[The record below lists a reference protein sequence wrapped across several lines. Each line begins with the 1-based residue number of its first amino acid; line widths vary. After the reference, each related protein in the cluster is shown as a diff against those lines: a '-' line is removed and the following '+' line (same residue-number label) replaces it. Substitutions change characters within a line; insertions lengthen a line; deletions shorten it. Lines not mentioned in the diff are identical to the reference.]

1 MKKLYKEYTLTAG
14 GGTLT
19 LKANA
24 LNDYYLINGGAVTLT
39 SGLTIATDVASK
51 NNVIRIYWLQDT
63 TIGGGGSITIL
74 GNNVP
79 INIIGGIMFTCVY
92 NGTTWD
98 VFQTPA
104 ENYDAAIL
112 ELSNI
117 AYVNYDITTDD
128 TAKRVFKTYADAVSY
143 ISGLGTATTNNHW
156 TIKLPSG
163 YCDEAITLK
172 AYIDVQGAAGTKIK
186 SVVSNVAFVS
196 DNVYD
201 SVVYD
206 CAIATAYVAEAKTAN
221 FVRCKF
227 GSIRPVLGAA
237 AGQVLLT
244 DCTVKSADFSN
255 SESIYD
261 WSGNKFYATEGNILM
276 SGITHNVK
284 DSEIVA
290 YGANNISLPDSM
302 INCFI
307 SIPTITTTRATSIAG
322 GKVVATTITAGAD
335 LNLLNTD
342 IGAANL
348 TMATAT
354 ALVTSATKSSGTIT
368 LDGTAT
374 KATLDNAWNNGTASD
389 LSATAW
395 NNSTASAIDST
406 AFNQSDASGE
416 GSVAMADADANGN
429 YSIAGAGG
437 QTDGSHSVAFNQNSI
452 AIGENSFATTTGIAT
467 GNLSFASIG
476 GVSIGLQSF
485 AIQGGTS
492 NGETSF
498 SSQTGE
504 ANGDYSNAS
513 GIGVI
518 ANAYAEYA
526 FGAYNTTEVPTSGT
540 AWETADKLWSIGCGT
555 GVGSEDD
562 AIVMRKTGKATV
574 YKEWTFAEA
583 PIVGTSTE
591 AAAEAHVGK
600 IRYRSDASNSWCEM
614 VMQTGAATW
623 AWVVIKTNNW

>member
-322 GKVVATTITAGAD
+322 GKVVATTISAGAD
-335 LNLLNTD
+335 LSLLNTD

-348 TMATAT
+348 TMADAT

-374 KATLDNAWNNGTASD
+374 SKDLGASLNGGDGSGKNATAFGIDTVASGDYSVAMGSRSIASGTASLAAGVYAESSGHTSFAIGSEVTSSGVRSFAIGNNGEALSYAETVMGHYSTTYVPLSTVAWD
-389 LSATAW
+389 VEDRLFVIGNGTSDIARADALIIYKNGRAKLQNILNLTPLSALPA
-395 NNSTASAIDST
+395 AIDSEMG
-406 AFNQSDASGE
+406 D
-416 GSVAMADADANGN
+416 
-429 YSIAGAGG
+429 IAVLDDGTIHFFDGTDWG
-437 QTDGSHSVAFNQNSI
+437 QI
-452 AIGENSFATTTGIAT
+452 
-467 GNLSFASIG
+467 
-476 GVSIGLQSF
+476 
-485 AIQGGTS
+485 
-492 NGETSF
+492 
-498 SSQTGE
+498 
-504 ANGDYSNAS
+504 
-513 GIGVI
+513 
-518 ANAYAEYA
+518 
-526 FGAYNTTEVPTSGT
+526 
-540 AWETADKLWSIGCGT
+540 
-555 GVGSEDD
+555 
-562 AIVMRKTGKATV
+562 TV
-574 YKEWTFAEA
+574 
-583 PIVGTSTE
+583 
-591 AAAEAHVGK
+591 
-600 IRYRSDASNSWCEM
+600 
-614 VMQTGAATW
+614 
-623 AWVVIKTNNW
+623 VVTP

>member
-98 VFQTPA
+98 VFQTSA
-104 ENYDAAIL
+104 ENYEAATL

-186 SVVSNVAFVS
+186 SVVSSVAFVS

-206 CAIATAYVAEAKTAN
+206 CAITTAYVAEAKTAN
-221 FVRCKF
+221 FVRCTFKN
-227 GSIRPVLGAA
+227 IKPVLGAG
-237 AGQVLLT
+237 AGQLLIT
-244 DCTVKSADFSN
+244 DSIIKSADFSN

-261 WSGNKFYATEGNILM
+261 WSGNKFYATDGNILM

-290 YGANNISLPDSM
+290 HGGNNVSLPDSM

-307 SIPTITTTRATSIAG
+307 SVPTITTTRATSIAG
-322 GKVVATTITAGAD
+322 GKVVATTINAGAD
-335 LNLLNTD
+335 LSLLNTD

-348 TMATAT
+348 TMADAT
-354 ALVTSATKSSGTIT
+354 VLTTNVIKSSGTVT

-374 KATLDNAWNNGTASD
+374 KAELGASWNDGI
-389 LSATAW
+389 ATGE
-395 NNSTASAIDST
+395 DST
-406 AFNQSDASGE
+406 AFNAGIASGVRA
-416 GSVAMADADANGN
+416 VAWNTGTASDEAA
-429 YSIAGAGG
+429 
-437 QTDGSHSVAFNQNSI
+437 VAFNQGVASNQDSV
-452 AIGENSFATTTGIAT
+452 AWNYADVAGQEATGWNGGIASGREAT
-467 GNLSFASIG
+467 AFNYATASG
-476 GVSIGLQSF
+476 QSSV
-485 AIQGGTS
+485 AWNEGTATAYRAVAW
-492 NGETSF
+492 NYGT
-498 SSQTGE
+498 
-504 ANGDYSNAS
+504 ANGYRSTAV
-513 GIGVI
+513 GTGVV
-518 ANAYAEYA
+518 AQSYLETAV
-526 FGAYNTTEVPTSGT
+526 GQYNTNGAAASTNS
-540 AWETADKLWSIGCGT
+540 WNTADKLWSVGNGT
-555 GVGSEDD
+555 SDIARND
-562 AIVMRKTGKATV
+562 ALVILKNGKATASA
-574 YKEWTFAEA
+574 EWTFDEA

-591 AAAEAHVGK
+591 AAAEALVGK
-600 IRYRSDASNSWCEM
+600 IRYRSDANNSWCEM

>member
-221 FVRCKF
+221 FVRCTFKNIKPVF
-227 GSIRPVLGAA
+227 GAG
-237 AGQVLLT
+237 AGQLLIT
-244 DCTVKSADFSN
+244 DSIIKSADFSN

-261 WSGNKFYATEGNILM
+261 WSGNKFYATEGNILI
-276 SGITHNVK
+276 SGVTHNVK

-290 YGANNISLPDSM
+290 YGGNNVSLPDSM

-335 LNLLNTD
+335 LSLLNTD

-348 TMATAT
+348 TMADAT
-354 ALVTSATKSSGTIT
+354 VLTTNVIKSSGTVT

-374 KATLDNAWNNGTASD
+374 KAELGASWNDGI
-389 LSATAW
+389 ATGE
-395 NNSTASAIDST
+395 DST
-406 AFNQSDASGE
+406 AFNAGIASGVRA
-416 GSVAMADADANGN
+416 VAWNTGTASDEAA
-429 YSIAGAGG
+429 
-437 QTDGSHSVAFNQNSI
+437 VAFNQGVASNQDSV
-452 AIGENSFATTTGIAT
+452 AWNYADVAGQEATGWNGGIASGREATAFNYATASGQSSVAWNEGTATAYRAVAWNYGTANGYRSTAVGT
-467 GNLSFASIG
+467 GVVAQSYLETAVGQYNTNDAAASIN
-476 GVSIGLQSF
+476 SW
-485 AIQGGTS
+485 
-492 NGETSF
+492 N
-498 SSQTGE
+498 
-504 ANGDYSNAS
+504 
-513 GIGVI
+513 
-518 ANAYAEYA
+518 
-526 FGAYNTTEVPTSGT
+526 
-540 AWETADKLWSIGCGT
+540 TADKLWSVGNGT
-555 GVGSEDD
+555 SDIARSD
-562 AIVMRKTGKATV
+562 ALVILKNGKATASA
-574 YKEWTFAEA
+574 EWTFDEA

-591 AAAEAHVGK
+591 VAAEALAGK
-600 IRYRSDASNSWCEM
+600 IRYRSDANNSWCEM
-614 VMQTGAATW
+614 VMQTGAAAW
-623 AWVVIKTNNW
+623 SWVVIKTNNW